1 MNEYN
6 DRKQRRLTKDGS
18 NTWVGIIFLVVGGLL
33 LVRMAGFDFLD
44 WLFQWEFILIAIGL
58 VIGVKEGFRNL
69 AWIILVGLGSFFL
82 LDDIFPDMRLGRM
95 ILPAIFIGV
104 GALILFGRNRSS
116 TLRPR
121 DPGPTGDPLRTSYEG
136 SDPIQASPDA
146 SSEPVG
152 SYPHQSTEG
161 LLANDKSTD
170 NVLDIAAVFGSVK
183 KNIMSKHFRGG
194 EVVSVFGGA
203 HVNLLHADMEG
214 PIVIEVVNIFGGTT
228 LLVPNNW
235 EIKSEAVAIFGGVE
249 DKRSI
254 PHIPQV
260 PNKTL
265 ILQGFSMFGGLEIKS
280 Y

>member
-6 DRKQRRLTKDGS
+6 DPKQRRWKKDGS

-82 LDDIFPDMRLGRM
+82 LDDIFPDMHFGRL

-104 GALILFGRNRSS
+104 GAIILFRRKRGS
-116 TLRPR
+116 TIAPS
-121 DPGPTGDPLRTSYEG
+121 DPGLPSDPLRTSYEG
-136 SDPIQASPDA
+136 TDPAQVSPA
-146 SSEPVG
+146 TPSAG
-152 SYPHQSTEG
+152 SGFAQEGTEG

-170 NVLDIAAVFGSVK
+170 NVLDIAAIFGSVK
-183 KNIMSKHFRGG
+183 KTIMSKQFRGG
-194 EVVSVFGGA
+194 EVVAIFGGA
-203 HVNLLHADMEG
+203 HVNLLHADMQG
-214 PIVIEVVNIFGGTT
+214 PVVIEVVNIFGGTT

-249 DKRSI
+249 DKRNI

-260 PNKTL
+260 PDKTL

>member
-1 MNEYN
+1 MNQYN
-6 DRKQRRLTKDGS
+6 DRKQRRLSREGS

-82 LDDIFPDMRLGRM
+82 LDDIFPDMRIGRL

-104 GALILFGRNRSS
+104 GALMLFGRTRSS
-116 TLRPR
+116 TLRPPE
-121 DPGPTGDPLRTSYEG
+121 PGVTGDPLRTSYEA
-136 SDPIQASPDA
+136 SDPLA
-146 SSEPVG
+146 SSAQSSPAG
-152 SYPHQSTEG
+152 SAFPREGAEG

-183 KNIMSKHFRGG
+183 KTVMSKQFRGG
-194 EVVSVFGGA
+194 EVVAVFGGA

-214 PIVIEVVNIFGGTT
+214 PVVIEVVNIFGGTT

-260 PNKTL
+260 PDKTL

>member
-6 DRKQRRLTKDGS
+6 DRKQRRLSKDGT

-69 AWIILVGLGSFFL
+69 TWIIMVGLGSFFL

-104 GALILFGRNRSS
+104 GAIILFGRNRSS
-116 TLRPR
+116 TITPR
-121 DPGPTGDPLRTSYEG
+121 DPGPTGDPLPRSYEG
-136 SDPIQASPDA
+136 SDPVQANSIKPA
-146 SSEPVG
+146 AG
-152 SYPHQSTEG
+152 SAFPGEGAEG

-183 KNIMSKHFRGG
+183 KTIMSKHFRGG
-194 EVVSVFGGA
+194 EVVSIFGGA

-249 DKRSI
+249 DKRNI

-260 PNKTL
+260 PDKTL

>member
-1 MNEYN
+1 
-6 DRKQRRLTKDGS
+6 
-18 NTWVGIIFLVVGGLL
+18 V
-33 LVRMAGFDFLD
+33 DFLT
-44 WLFQWEFILIAIGL
+44 QESATR
-58 VIGVKEGFRNL
+58 EG
-69 AWIILVGLGSFFL
+69 A
-82 LDDIFPDMRLGRM
+82 
-95 ILPAIFIGV
+95 
-104 GALILFGRNRSS
+104 
-116 TLRPR
+116 
-121 DPGPTGDPLRTSYEG
+121 
-136 SDPIQASPDA
+136 
-146 SSEPVG
+146 
-152 SYPHQSTEG
+152 EG

-183 KNIMSKHFRGG
+183 KTVMSKQFRGG
-194 EVVSVFGGA
+194 EVVAVFGGA

-214 PIVIEVVNIFGGTT
+214 PVVIEVVNIFGGTT

-260 PNKTL
+260 PDKTL